1 MESRA
6 RRPMHRQ
13 PGSALPIW
21 TRIAASAIATIF
33 LGFGFNFTAYP
44 NEAVAFFFEKNPS
57 FAAAG
62 SAAKYSNDTVVRTF
76 ILLYAIRDISIAA
89 ALYAAAFFDTTD
101 GKLLGMIL
109 IFGGCT
115 AVGDGV
121 ICKAV
126 IGFGEWDHFG
136 YAPMLLGLGG
146 YVLLR

>member
-1 MESRA
+1 MDSKQM
-6 RRPMHRQ
+6 PTMHRQ
-13 PGSALPIW
+13 PGSAVPIW
-21 TRIAASAIATIF
+21 TRIVASAIATIF
-33 LGFGFNFTAYP
+33 LGFGFYFTAYP
-44 NEAVAFFFEKNPS
+44 NEAVAFFFDKDPS

-62 SAAKYSNDTVVRTF
+62 STTKYSNDAVVQAF

-89 ALYAAAFFDTTD
+89 ALYAAAFLDTTD

-115 AVGDGV
+115 AVGDGI
-121 ICKAV
+121 ICKTV

-146 YVLLR
+146 YLLLR

>member
-1 MESRA
+1 
-6 RRPMHRQ
+6 MHRQ
-13 PGSALPIW
+13 PDPAVPIW

-33 LGFGFNFTAYP
+33 LGFGLYFTAYP
-44 NEAVAFFFEKNPS
+44 NAAVAFFFDKDPS
-57 FAAAG
+57 FASAG
-62 SAAKYSNDTVVRTF
+62 IAAKYSDDTVVQTF
-76 ILLYAIRDISIAA
+76 ILLYAIRDIFIAA
-89 ALYAAAFFDTTD
+89 ALYAAAFLDIID

-121 ICKAV
+121 ICKTV

-146 YVLLR
+146 YMLLR

>member
-1 MESRA
+1 MQ
-6 RRPMHRQ
+6 RQ
-13 PGSALPIW
+13 PGPAIPIW

-33 LGFGFNFTAYP
+33 LGFGLYFTAYP
-44 NEAVAFFFEKNPS
+44 NAAVAFFFFDKDPS

-62 SAAKYSNDTVVRTF
+62 SAAKYSDDPVVLTF
-76 ILLYAIRDISIAA
+76 ILLYAIRDIFIAA
-89 ALYAAAFFDTTD
+89 ALNAAAFLDVND
-101 GKLLGMIL
+101 GKLLGLIL

-115 AVGDGV
+115 AVGDGLV
-121 ICKAV
+121 CKTV

>member
-1 MESRA
+1 
-6 RRPMHRQ
+6 MHRQ
-13 PGSALPIW
+13 PDPAVPIW

-33 LGFGFNFTAYP
+33 LGFGLYFTAYP
-44 NEAVAFFFEKNPS
+44 YAAVTTFFFDKDPS
-57 FAAAG
+57 FAAAA
-62 SAAKYSNDTVVRTF
+62 SAAKYSDDAVVQAF
-76 ILLYAIRDISIAA
+76 ILLYAIRDIFIAA
-89 ALYAAAFFDTTD
+89 ALYAAAFLDVTD

-121 ICKAV
+121 ICKTV

>member
-1 MESRA
+1 
-6 RRPMHRQ
+6 MHRQ
-13 PGSALPIW
+13 ATFAVPIW

-33 LGFGFNFTAYP
+33 LGFGLYFTAYP
-44 NEAVAFFFEKNPS
+44 NAAVPFFFDKDPS

-62 SAAKYSNDTVVRTF
+62 SAAKYSNDAVVQTF
-76 ILLYAIRDISIAA
+76 ILIYAIRDISISA
-89 ALYAAAFFDTTD
+89 ALYAAAFLDVND

-109 IFGGCT
+109 VFGGCT

-121 ICKAV
+121 ICKTV

>member
-1 MESRA
+1 MDSKQM
-6 RRPMHRQ
+6 PTMHRQ
-13 PGSALPIW
+13 PGAAVPIW

-33 LGFGFNFTAYP
+33 FGFGFYFTAYP
-44 NEAVAFFFEKNPS
+44 NEAVAFFFDKNPS

-62 SAAKYSNDTVVRTF
+62 SAAEYSNDAVVQAF
-76 ILLYAIRDISIAA
+76 ILLYAIRDISVAA
-89 ALYAAAFFDTTD
+89 ALYAAAFLDVAD
-101 GKLLGMIL
+101 GKLLGMML

-121 ICKAV
+121 ICKTV
-126 IGFGEWDHFG
+126 IGFGEWDHFS